1 MANIAATFTSGLV
14 LGTGAVCAFTAYF
27 TEQAH
32 FINYKLRRA
41 SVELHNVTA
50 RTNQPLPTWKET
62 KPEIMTTYQQLS
74 ARLSGNAVPLA
85 KTKWNS
91 TVALAADN
99 LAQVDV
105 DTDKL

>member
-50 RTNQPLPTWKET
+50 RTNQ
-62 KPEIMTTYQQLS
+62 
-74 ARLSGNAVPLA
+74 
-85 KTKWNS
+85 
-91 TVALAADN
+91 
-99 LAQVDV
+99 
-105 DTDKL
+105 